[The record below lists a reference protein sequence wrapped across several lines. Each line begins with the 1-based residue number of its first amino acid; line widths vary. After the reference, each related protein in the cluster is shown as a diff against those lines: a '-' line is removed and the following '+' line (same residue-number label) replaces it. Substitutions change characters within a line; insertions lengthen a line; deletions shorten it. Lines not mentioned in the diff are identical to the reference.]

1 MIFIDVELSTNEHLV
16 IHWADLNCVF
26 IIVFFLPSVNLIAL
40 INNNKKVWRKFYFA
54 YFIVL
59 SWFELKLFFKSN
71 DWVIFNSYR
80 THRFHLFLQQ
90 KKKTRN
96 IYNVPI
102 LLIWHLQQANKHFF
116 LHVEITFYVLIEMPT
131 LDQS

>member
-59 SWFELKLFFKSN
+59 SWFELKLSFKSN

-90 KKKTRN
+90 KKKREIYTMCQFYWFGTCNKRTN
-96 IYNVPI
+96 IFFCTLKSRFMF
-102 LLIWHLQQANKHFF
+102 LLKCRR
-116 LHVEITFYVLIEMPT
+116 
-131 LDQS
+131 